1 LVQLLKYHKIMAKE
15 SNETLK
21 TYFETADVPTAAEFA
36 NLIESKIGI
45 LDSVEDLPTAAAT
58 NLGDKYLIGTTLY
71 TCTLAGS
78 TYSWTGTAWGGGVT
92 AYTDLTSKPTIN
104 SVELTGSKTSAQL
117 KVLGTEL
124 TGITALGAFASTD
137 IVYVRRGS
145 TWYYGTY
152 ADMQTG
158 MIAMIPANL
167 SGTEI
172 TTQGSGIVVTIA
184 GSKIG
189 DQYIN
194 TTTGDLYQC
203 VDTNTWDWLINLKGV
218 KGDTGEA
225 SNLSEWSNEVTTLS
239 DNDIVPCFLSNGTT
253 AKITIANLKTLINGA

>member
-1 LVQLLKYHKIMAKE
+1 MAKE

-21 TYFETADVPTAAEFA
+21 TYFETADVPTASEFA
-36 NLIESKIGI
+36 NLVESKIGI
-45 LDSVEDLPTAAAT
+45 LAAVEDLPTAAAT

-78 TYSWTGTAWGGGVT
+78 TYSWTATAWGGGVT

-104 SVELTGSKTSAQL
+104 AVELTGAKTSAQL

-124 TGITALGAFASTD
+124 TGITALGAFASND

-158 MIAMIPANL
+158 MIAMIPVNL

-218 KGDTGEA
+218 QGAKGDTGDA
-225 SNLSEWSNEVTTLS
+225 SELADWAVTVNTLA
-239 DNDIVPCFLSNGTT
+239 DADFIPCFQADGTPL
-253 AKITIANLKTLINGA
+253 KITIANLKILINAE